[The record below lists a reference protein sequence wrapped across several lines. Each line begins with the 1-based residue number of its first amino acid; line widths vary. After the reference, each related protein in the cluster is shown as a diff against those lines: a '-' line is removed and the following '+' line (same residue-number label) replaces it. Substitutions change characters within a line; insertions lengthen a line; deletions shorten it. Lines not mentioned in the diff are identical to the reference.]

1 MKTERGITLT
11 ILVIYVVFFS
21 IVMGLLAALSNY
33 VYKNIGYVN
42 DNNIDISEFNKFNMY
57 FIEDVKTNKQAE
69 IKDITNEGILQ
80 ITFGDGDTYRYV
92 KNEKTIYKNKQKIAK
107 NILDFTATTGQG
119 DNTEQV
125 NNVEQI
131 NSTENEKKYL
141 TIYIKIG
148 SNDEANY
155 EKTIKYVLKYW

>member
-1 MKTERGITLT
+1 
-11 ILVIYVVFFS
+11 
-21 IVMGLLAALSNY
+21 
-33 VYKNIGYVN
+33 
-42 DNNIDISEFNKFNMY
+42 MY